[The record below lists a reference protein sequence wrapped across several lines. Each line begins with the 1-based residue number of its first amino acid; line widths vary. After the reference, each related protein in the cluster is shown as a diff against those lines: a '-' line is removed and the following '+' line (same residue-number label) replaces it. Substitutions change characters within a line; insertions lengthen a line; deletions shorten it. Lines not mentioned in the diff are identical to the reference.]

1 MFKWIIHF
9 NGPKHSDYEG
19 GKFHVQVIFP
29 SNYPKSMPS
38 CKFLNCDLLHPNIK
52 DTGEVCFGK
61 FKWKENSTIIDI
73 INALYYLLKYPNF
86 GDGYDNQQ
94 VKDYYDA
101 DPVNYHK
108 TVKQI
113 VNDFCK
119 I

>member
-1 MFKWIIHF
+1 
-9 NGPKHSDYEG
+9 
-19 GKFHVQVIFP
+19 
-29 SNYPKSMPS
+29 MPS

-101 DPVNYHK
+101 DPVN
-108 TVKQI
+108 
-113 VNDFCK
+113 
-119 I
+119 